1 MPLLRLRLPRLPVQ
15 RVYRAFRELDGYS
28 DEQCRRFVHAARGS
42 ARRRLF
48 GLAFI
53 VLVTLIGTGVG
64 IVGFSYIQ
72 STFLDPHRTLNISH
86 PFVAWYGWLLNISL
100 AITGFGA
107 GPILG
112 YLTRDFFLIRR
123 VRHIL
128 RTRGVCISC
137 RYTLVGLFVAPDLS
151 VTCPE
156 CGGITTVDPALGEL
170 VTDEAGRARF
180 KPDESRHRAH
190 TFWTR
195 ARLRLLRR
203 GAILLA
209 TTLLLVAA
217 SYEIF
222 LRWQAGVAKRERP
235 TAEALMNIALK
246 HQPSDSRPS
255 DPNAYDLFATLSEIR
270 NAVDDA
276 VWRGNPATPY
286 AYPDFQMVYAPDRLG
301 DLSRWPENRQ
311 QEILNSRQLALE
323 LLDKYRAAGLF
334 DELDQMAHRRRC
346 IPDFQVSPSEPLTFM
361 PLPYF
366 NETRK
371 IGETSWARMAIALQ
385 AGDLSEYTRAAE
397 GVLAL
402 ARASRHEPILISHLV
417 GSYCE
422 AQTLGLFRQAVLQ
435 RPQSQWLDAIEGV
448 IQRQCEAISH
458 ELWLQG
464 EEVAGTNMIGWF
476 FEEAARA
483 RFGRWSPAVRR
494 MQTSMWPNPNS
505 TRLGTYAGN
514 MRTHDRYMSTLRAA
528 LQTPLRDLRT
538 ISPVTTT
545 YIPMSMH
552 SDTSI
557 IDVSDAFN
565 SLHAER
571 DGLRIMIALE
581 RYRLSRGEYPATL
594 SSLVPDF
601 LIEIPIDPWSGEP
614 LAYTRIDPITDKHR
628 RSYLL
633 YSIGSDKVDNG
644 GLPPPE
650 RSELNAPLRLKS
662 QSASSGYDWIVN
674 DPDRGN

>member
-1 MPLLRLRLPRLPVQ
+1 MPLLRLSLPRLPTR
-15 RVYRAFRELDGYS
+15 RVYRAFRELDTYN
-28 DEQCRRFVHAARGS
+28 DEQCRRFVQAAKGS
-42 ARRRLF
+42 IRRRLF
-48 GLAFI
+48 ALAFI
-53 VLVTLIGTGVG
+53 ALVTLIGTSASLVS
-64 IVGFSYIQ
+64 FWYIQ
-72 STFLDPHRTLNISH
+72 RTLLDPHRSLNIGH
-86 PFVAWYGWLLNISL
+86 PLVTWYGWLLNITL
-100 AITGFGA
+100 GIAGFA
-107 GPILG
+107 VGPILG

-123 VRHIL
+123 IRHIL
-128 RTRGVCISC
+128 RTRGTCISC
-137 RYTLVGLFVAPDLS
+137 RYTLVGLFVTPDLH

-156 CGGITTVDPALGEL
+156 CGTTTTVDPALGEL
-170 VTDEAGRARF
+170 VTDEAGRPRF
-180 KPDESRHRAH
+180 KPDESRHKAR

-195 ARLRLLRR
+195 ARLRQLRR
-203 GAILLA
+203 SVILLA
-209 TTLLLVAA
+209 ATLLLVAA

-222 LRWQAGVAKRERP
+222 LRWQAGVARRERP
-235 TAEALMNIALK
+235 TVEALIDIALK
-246 HQPSDSRPS
+246 YQPADSRPS
-255 DPNAYDLFATLSEIR
+255 DPNAYDVFATLSEIR
-270 NAVDDA
+270 NDVDNA
-276 VWRGNPATPY
+276 VWRGNQATPY
-286 AYPDFQMVYAPDRLG
+286 AYPDFQMVYAPDRVG

-311 QEILNSRQLALE
+311 KETLDSRQLALE

-346 IPDFQVSPSEPLTFM
+346 MPDFQVSPSDPLTFM
-361 PLPYF
+361 PLPYLG
-366 NETRK
+366 ETRRMS
-371 IGETSWARMAIALQ
+371 ETSWARMAISLQ
-385 AGDLSEYTRAAE
+385 AGNLIEYTRAAE
-397 GVLAL
+397 GALAL
-402 ARASRHEPILISHLV
+402 ARALRHDPILISHLV

-422 AQTLGLFRQAVLQ
+422 AQTLGLFRHAVLQ
-435 RPQSQWLDAIEGV
+435 RPDAQWLDAIEDV
-448 IQRQCEAISH
+448 IQRQREDVSH

-464 EEVAGTNMIGWF
+464 AEVAGTNMIGWF

-528 LQTPLRDLRT
+528 AKTPPRDLGT

-552 SDTSI
+552 SDTYI

-565 SLHAER
+565 TLYAER
-571 DGLRIMIALE
+571 DGLRAMIALE
-581 RYRLSRGEYPATL
+581 RYRLSCGEYPATL

-601 LIEIPIDPWSGEP
+601 LIELPIDPWSGEP
-614 LAYTRIDPITDKHR
+614 LTYTRIDPSADKHY

-633 YSIGSDKVDNG
+633 YSIGSDKVDDG

-650 RSELNAPLRLKS
+650 RSELDAPMRLSK
-662 QSASSGYDWIVN
+662 QGTSSGYDWIVN